1 MAKTDTRGLERF
13 AKKASLYKLDEVNI
27 EAVADAVA
35 EQGRDIAMEIYGGHP
50 VTVSIEKS
58 GAGGRKVVAVGEGL
72 SFMEFGTGL
81 VGWKDQ
87 LSNYYDRQLPT
98 DTIWFESRTANPPK
112 TEGWVYNYDNPIT
125 KPDRKGW
132 FFGGKYTQGQP
143 AQAQMFR
150 TAERLRREMPSIAI
164 SKLKKGD

>member
-13 AKKASLYKLDEVNI
+13 AKKVSLYKLDKVNI
-27 EAVADAVA
+27 EAVADAIA

-50 VTVSIEKS
+50 VTVSVEKS
-58 GAGGRKVVAVGEGL
+58 GAGGRRVVAVGEGL
-72 SFMEFGTGL
+72 SFMEFGTGI
-81 VGWKDQ
+81 VGLRDK
-87 LSNYYDRQLPT
+87 LYTAYNRQLPT
-98 DTIWFESRTANPPK
+98 ETIVFESPK
-112 TEGWVYNYDNPIT
+112 GHPQQTQGWEYNYENPFT
-125 KPDRKGW
+125 KQDGKGW